1 MLELILN
8 LMTNVYLLRNQ
19 VKSSYWK
26 KTTQY
31 KKIIA
36 KIELDLLVVRLVQ
49 YSLKIYICY
58 PYNPTN

>member
-49 YSLKIYICY
+49 YSLEIYICY